1 VAAVPLVQV
10 RQEQQQAAA
19 VQVLLVQATRPT
31 QQQTQVAVAV
41 AHETTAMAQA
51 FKVAQV
57 VKVWYLCANL
67 KQTSF
72 QQPLQ
77 ATQQYLLLATM

>member
-1 VAAVPLVQV
+1 VPTQE

-19 VQVLLVQATRPT
+19 VQALSVQVTL
-31 QQQTQVAVAV
+31 QTQLQTQAAAAVQ
-41 AHETTAMAQA
+41 HETTATVQVLRLAQA
-51 FKVAQV
+51 
-57 VKVWYLCANL
+57 VKALYLCANL